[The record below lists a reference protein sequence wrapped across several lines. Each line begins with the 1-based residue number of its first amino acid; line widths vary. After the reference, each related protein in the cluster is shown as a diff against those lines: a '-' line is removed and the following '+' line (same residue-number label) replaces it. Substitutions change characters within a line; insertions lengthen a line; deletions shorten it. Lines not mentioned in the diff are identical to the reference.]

1 MTEREDKR
9 RSKKRF
15 GQHFLAN
22 SYTAFRIVEAADIQP
37 GDIVLEIGPG
47 KGVLTSLLLDRA
59 MKVTAVE
66 IDRDL
71 IGKLSEQF
79 GSRSGFHLIEG
90 DILALDMQKVFR
102 DSPGRIKV
110 VSNLPYNI
118 STPVIDLLIRNRA
131 LVSLA
136 VLMIQKE
143 VALRLLASP
152 GSKDYGLTTINLGLC
167 ARVKK
172 IMDVKPG
179 AFNPP
184 PEVMS
189 SVVAVTFSPDYLYPL
204 RDEKIFFEMTGAAFR
219 HRRKMVR
226 NTLIPYLVSGGI
238 PEEEAGRLLERACIN
253 PTVRPENLSVSD
265 FVKLSNALY
274 EALLLPHNHAE

>member
-1 MTEREDKR
+1 MTEREDR
-9 RSKKRF
+9 RRRKKRF

-22 SYTAFRIVEAADIQP
+22 SRTAFRIVEAADIQP

-90 DILALDMQKVFR
+90 DILALDLQKVFR

-226 NTLIPYLVSGGI
+226 NTLIPYLVSEGI
-238 PEEEAGRLLERACIN
+238 PEEEAGRFLERACIS

-265 FVKLSNALY
+265 FVKLSNALS
-274 EALLLPHNHAE
+274 EAFSKHNHAE

>member
-1 MTEREDKR
+1 MTEREGR
-9 RSKKRF
+9 HRSKKRF
-15 GQHFLAN
+15 GQHFLTN

-90 DILALDMQKVFR
+90 DILALDLQKVFR

-143 VALRLLASP
+143 VAQRLLASP

-167 ARVKK
+167 ARVKN

-238 PEEEAGRLLERACIN
+238 PEEEAGRLLERACIS

-274 EALLLPHNHAE
+274 EVLLLPHNHAE

>member
-1 MTEREDKR
+1 MAEREGR
-9 RSKKRF
+9 CRSKKRF

-22 SYTAFRIVEAADIQP
+22 GHTADRIVEAADIHP
-37 GDIVLEIGPG
+37 EDIVLEIGPG
-47 KGVLTSLLLDRA
+47 KGVLTSRLLDRA
-59 MKVTAVE
+59 KQVTAVE

-71 IGKLSEQF
+71 IGKLSGQF
-79 GSRSGFHLIEG
+79 ERRSGFHLIEG
-90 DILALDMQKVFR
+90 DILALDLNEVFR

-136 VLMIQKE
+136 VFMIQKE
-143 VALRLLASP
+143 VAERLLASP

-167 ARVKK
+167 AWVKK
-172 IMDVKPG
+172 VMDVKPG

-189 SVVAVTFSPDYLYPL
+189 RVVSVSFSPDYLYPL
-204 RDEKIFFEMTGAAFR
+204 RDERIFFEMTGAAFR
-219 HRRKMVR
+219 QRRKMVR
-226 NTLIPYLVSGGI
+226 NTLIPYLVSHGI
-238 PEEEAGRLLERACIN
+238 PEEEAGCLLESSGIS

-265 FVKLSNALY
+265 FVKLSNALS
-274 EALLLPHNHAE
+274 EALFKT